1 MASKGQQH
9 SNNRGLMLVITA
21 CALVVALAAGVW
33 LYRDHQ
39 AQRARDDLRAAILRQ
54 DIDQLNAQMMYF
66 DMAMEHIRL
75 AEGLGLRGEQA
86 TGAMAAASAALREMF
101 NSSTHPNDLPATT
114 SPCVRETQK
123 TLNIMIGFAMAD
135 IADTDTK
142 SMIEQFRT
150 EHAACL
156 ASIEKQLRR

>member
-54 DIDQLNAQMMYF
+54 DIEQLDAQMMYF
-66 DMAMEHIRL
+66 DMAMEHIR
-75 AEGLGLRGEQA
+75 RGVDR
-86 TGAMAAASAALREMF
+86 AASAALREMF

-123 TLNIMIGFAMAD
+123 TLNIMIGFAMVD
-135 IADTDTK
+135 SADTDTK